1 MLLILDGAAV
11 RKALA
16 MSDAIPAMADALRR
30 YSEGVVTQP
39 LRAILR
45 PPSGSEI
52 FASMP
57 SHVGGHGFGLK
68 AIMLK
73 PDNAA
78 RGLPSHVGVVVV
90 FDPETGY
97 PMATLDGAAL
107 TGIRT
112 AAVSAAATRAL
123 ARPDAGD
130 LAIIGAGV
138 QARSHLEAM
147 HLVRELRRVRVYS
160 RSRDRAELLAKHA
173 AQQLRLDVEVTGS
186 AAEAVRGADLVCT
199 TTSSREPVLDAA
211 DLAEGVHVNAIGA
224 STKDARELPSAALA
238 RAAVF
243 VDSKES
249 ALAEST
255 DVSAP
260 IAEGLL
266 SADQVT
272 EVGDVLLGR
281 HPGRSSAGQI
291 TVFKSLGMAAQDVV
305 AGFLTVRAATEA
317 GVGVRVAYQLE
328 TGEH

>member
-57 SHVGGHGFGLK
+57 SHVAGHGFGLK

-97 PMATLDGAAL
+97 PMATVDGAAL

-130 LAIIGAGV
+130 LALIGAGV
-138 QARSHLEAM
+138 QAYSHLEAM

-160 RSRDRAELLAKHA
+160 RTRDRAELLAKNA
-173 AQQLRLDVEVTGS
+173 AARLGIDVEVTGS

-199 TTSSREPVLDAA
+199 TTSSKEPVLDAA

-224 STKDARELPSAALA
+224 STKDARELPSAAVA
-238 RAAVF
+238 KAAVF
-243 VDSKES
+243 VDSRES

-255 DVSAP
+255 DIGAP

-266 SADQVT
+266 DPERIT

-281 HPGRSSAGQI
+281 RPGRTSPEQV

-305 AGFLTVRAATEA
+305 AGFLVVRAATESGA
-317 GVGVRVAYQLE
+317 GVRVNYQLE

>member
-11 RKALA
+11 RKALTMA
-16 MSDAIPAMADALRR
+16 DAIPAMADALRR

-57 SHVGGHGFGLK
+57 SHVAGHGFGLK

-78 RGLPSHVGVVVV
+78 RGLPVHVGVVVV

-97 PMATLDGAAL
+97 PMATLDGATL

-147 HLVRELRRVRVYS
+147 HLVRELRRVRVFS
-160 RSRDRAELLAKHA
+160 RTADRAELLAKYA
-173 AQQLRLDVEVTGS
+173 AQQLGIEVEVTGS

-199 TTSSREPVLDAA
+199 ATSSREPVLDAA
-211 DLAEGVHVNAIGA
+211 DLAEGAHVNAIGA
-224 STKDARELPSAALA
+224 STKDARELPSAAVA

-255 DVSAP
+255 DIGGP
-260 IAEGLL
+260 IEEGLL
-266 SADQVT
+266 TAEQVT

-281 HPGRSSAGQI
+281 HPGRSSAEQI

-305 AGFLTVRAATEA
+305 AGFLAARAATAA
-317 GVGVRVAYQLE
+317 GTGVRVAYQLE
-328 TGEH
+328 TGDH

>member
-16 MSDAIPAMADALRR
+16 MADAIPAMADALRR

-57 SHVGGHGFGLK
+57 SHVAGHGFGLK

-97 PMATLDGAAL
+97 PLATLDGAAL

-160 RSRDRAELLAKHA
+160 RSADRAELLAKHA
-173 AQQLRLDVEVTGS
+173 AAQLGIDVEVMGS
-186 AAEAVRGADLVCT
+186 AADAVRGADLVCT

-211 DLAEGVHVNAIGA
+211 DLADGVHVNAIGA
-224 STKDARELPSAALA
+224 STKDARELPSAAMA

-243 VDSKES
+243 VDSLES
-249 ALAEST
+249 ALAESA
-255 DVSAP
+255 DVGAP

-272 EVGDVLLGR
+272 EIGAVLLGR

-305 AGFLTVRAATEA
+305 AGFLTVRAATESGA
-317 GVGVRVAYQLE
+317 GVRVAYQLE

>member
-57 SHVGGHGFGLK
+57 SHVAGHGFGLK

-97 PMATLDGAAL
+97 PLATLDGAAL

-147 HLVRELRRVRVYS
+147 HLVRELRRVRVCS
-160 RSRDRAELLAKHA
+160 RSADRAELLAKHA
-173 AQQLRLDVEVTGS
+173 AQQLGIDVEVTGS

-199 TTSSREPVLDAA
+199 TTSSREPVLDAG
-211 DLAEGVHVNAIGA
+211 DLADGVHVNAIGA
-224 STKDARELPSAALA
+224 STKDARELPSDAVA

-255 DVSAP
+255 DVGAP

-266 SADQVT
+266 TADQIT
-272 EVGDVLLGR
+272 EIGDVLLGR
-281 HPGRSSAGQI
+281 HPGRSSAEQI

-305 AGFLTVRAATEA
+305 AGFLTVRAATESGA
-317 GVGVRVAYQLE
+317 GVRVAYQLE